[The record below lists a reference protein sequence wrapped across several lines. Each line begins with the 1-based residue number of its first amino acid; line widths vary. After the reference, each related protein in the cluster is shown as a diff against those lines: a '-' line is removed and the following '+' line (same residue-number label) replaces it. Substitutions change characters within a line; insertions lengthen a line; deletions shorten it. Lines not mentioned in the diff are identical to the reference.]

1 MGAKPIFK
9 RKKVKSNYIKAFKK
23 ILFALFLIIAI
34 SPIYS
39 QNSVTISALNF
50 YYPMD
55 SVVGLF
61 VDSTNKISIDEIENQ
76 SFVTRPLRSNQSL
89 RNTYWLRFKI
99 TDTLSYPVNYRIW
112 FSYANHISVYQPLK
126 KGGYKQE
133 NIGVFDK
140 RVYSEYYNS
149 YIISTIK
156 TTEVDTSKYIYA
168 RLRSFG
174 RTGAKLLSSNI
185 DIEAISLTERP
196 LGERKEIVFWDIYY
210 NIFLGFL
217 IGLSIYFTLTY
228 CFNKE
233 KSFLIYGLYLLTLFI
248 YFINRIPLIFYLW
261 NGIMPLLKMI
271 INDGFMILTS
281 VFYTAFVASYL
292 NVKENY
298 PRLYPFMISYIY
310 VLLFAGFGYIAFLII
325 DPYHSFILH
334 FFTYELL
341 FVTIFSIGMLIYLVW
356 KGVNGAGWAVII
368 GSSLLLIGNLTAM
381 LGGFYGY
388 LTPFVMVEVMIFA
401 LGLGYQ
407 IRLNDLERLKTK
419 QALIEQ
425 LQLNERFQK
434 EMQSKL
440 ETEVKIQ
447 TEKAIEMTQTAEIA
461 KAERQKTELLNEL
474 EKVKAKALQSQ
485 MNPHF
490 IFNCLNS
497 IRLFYLNNDLE
508 KGDDYITKF
517 SRLIRSI
524 LNFSRMDDISLKEE
538 LDTLRLYM
546 EFEQMRFQDKFDYD
560 ITINSELD
568 LSSVRIQSLLLQ
580 PFVENAI
587 WHGLMPLEFGGKVM
601 ITVESHK
608 KNSIVIN
615 IEDNG
620 IGREKAKEF
629 SKSST
634 RKHKS
639 FGLQITKE
647 RLELL
652 KHSSNKEASFVIID
666 LYDKAGKSKGTKV
679 QIIYD
684 L

>member
-1 MGAKPIFK
+1 M
-9 RKKVKSNYIKAFKK
+9 
-23 ILFALFLIIAI
+23 
-34 SPIYS
+34 
-39 QNSVTISALNF
+39 
-50 YYPMD
+50 PM
-55 SVVGLF
+55 
-61 VDSTNKISIDEIENQ
+61 
-76 SFVTRPLRSNQSL
+76 
-89 RNTYWLRFKI
+89 
-99 TDTLSYPVNYRIW
+99 
-112 FSYANHISVYQPLK
+112 
-126 KGGYKQE
+126 
-133 NIGVFDK
+133 
-140 RVYSEYYNS
+140 
-149 YIISTIK
+149 
-156 TTEVDTSKYIYA
+156 
-168 RLRSFG
+168 
-174 RTGAKLLSSNI
+174 
-185 DIEAISLTERP
+185 
-196 LGERKEIVFWDIYY
+196 
-210 NIFLGFL
+210 
-217 IGLSIYFTLTY
+217 
-228 CFNKE
+228 
-233 KSFLIYGLYLLTLFI
+233 
-248 YFINRIPLIFYLW
+248 
-261 NGIMPLLKMI
+261 LKMI
-271 INDGFMILTS
+271 VNDGFMILSS

-292 NVKENY
+292 NVKETY
-298 PRLYPFMISYIY
+298 PRLYPFMVTYIY
-310 VLLFAGFGYIAFLII
+310 VLLFAGTGYIIFLII
-325 DPYHSFILH
+325 DPYHSFILQ

-341 FVTIFSIGMLIYLVW
+341 FVTVFSVGMLIYLIW

-368 GSSLLLIGNLTAM
+368 GSLLLLVGNLTSM

-419 QALIEQ
+419 EELIEQ
-425 LQLNERFQK
+425 LQLNEKLQK

-440 ETEVKIQ
+440 EIEVKIQ

-474 EKVKAKALQSQ
+474 EKVKVKALQSQ

-538 LDTLRLYM
+538 LDTLSLYM
-546 EFEQMRFQDKFDYD
+546 EFERMRFQNKFDFD
-560 ITINSELD
+560 IKVNSQLD
-568 LSSVRIQSLLLQ
+568 LSSVRVQSLLLQ

-587 WHGLMPLEFGGKVM
+587 WHGLMPLKSSGKVM

-608 KNSIVIN
+608 ENSIVIN

-634 RKHKS
+634 QKHKS

-652 KHSSNKEASFVIID
+652 KHSNNKSASFVIID
-666 LYDKAGKSKGTKV
+666 LYDKAGEPKGTKV

>member
-1 MGAKPIFK
+1 LT
-9 RKKVKSNYIKAFKK
+9 VDVTDYY
-23 ILFALFLIIAI
+23 
-34 SPIYS
+34 YS
-39 QNSVTISALNF
+39 I
-50 YYPMD
+50 D

-61 VDSTNKISIDEIENQ
+61 VDSTNEISIDEIKNQ
-76 SFVTRPLRSNQSL
+76 PFETRPLEPNQSL
-89 RNTYWLRFKI
+89 RNTYWLRFKV
-99 TDTLSYPVNYRIW
+99 TDTLPYPVNYRIW

-140 RVYSEYYNS
+140 KIHSNYYHTG
-149 YIISTIK
+149 IISLVNTSEID
-156 TTEVDTSKYIYA
+156 TTKYIYA
-168 RLRSFG
+168 QLRSFG
-174 RTGAKLLSSNI
+174 RTGVHLLSSNI
-185 DIEAISLTERP
+185 DVQAISLTQEP
-196 LGERKEIVFWDIYY
+196 LGKLNRDAFWDIYY
-210 NIFLGFL
+210 NVFLGFL

-228 CFNKE
+228 FFNKE

-261 NGIMPLLKMI
+261 NGIMPMLKMI
-271 INDGFMILTS
+271 VNDGFMILSS

-292 NVKENY
+292 NVKEIY
-298 PRLYPFMISYIY
+298 PRLYPFMITYIY
-310 VLLFAGFGYIAFLII
+310 VLLFAGTGYIVFLII
-325 DPYHSFILH
+325 DPYHSFILQ

-341 FVTIFSIGMLIYLVW
+341 FVTIFSVGMLIYLIW

-368 GSSLLLIGNLTAM
+368 GSLLLLVGNLTSM

-419 QALIEQ
+419 EELIEQ
-425 LQLNERFQK
+425 LQLNEKLQK

-440 ETEVKIQ
+440 EIEVKIQ
-447 TEKAIEMTQTAEIA
+447 TEKAIEMTQTAEVA

-474 EKVKAKALQSQ
+474 EKVKVKALQSQ

-538 LDTLRLYM
+538 LDTLSLYM
-546 EFEQMRFQDKFDYD
+546 EFERMRFQNKFDFD
-560 ITINSELD
+560 IKINSQLD

-587 WHGLMPLEFGGKVM
+587 WHGLMPLESGGKVM

-608 KNSIVIN
+608 ENSIIIN

-634 RKHKS
+634 QKHKS

-652 KHSSNKEASFVIID
+652 KHSSNKSASFVIID
-666 LYDKAGKSKGTKV
+666 LYDKAGEPKGTKV

>member
-1 MGAKPIFK
+1 MT
-9 RKKVKSNYIKAFKK
+9 VDVTDYY
-23 ILFALFLIIAI
+23 
-34 SPIYS
+34 YS
-39 QNSVTISALNF
+39 I
-50 YYPMD
+50 D

-61 VDSTNKISIDEIENQ
+61 VDSTNEISIDEIKNQ
-76 SFVTRPLRSNQSL
+76 PFETRPLEPNQSL
-89 RNTYWLRFKI
+89 RNTYWLRFKV
-99 TDTLSYPVNYRIW
+99 TDTLPYPVNYRIW

-133 NIGVFDK
+133 NIGIFDK
-140 RVYSEYYNS
+140 RVHSNYYHTG
-149 YIISTIK
+149 IISLVNTSEID
-156 TTEVDTSKYIYA
+156 TTKYIYA
-168 RLRSFG
+168 QLRSFG
-174 RTGAKLLSSNI
+174 RTGVHLLSSNI
-185 DIEAISLTERP
+185 DVQAISLTEQP
-196 LGERKEIVFWDIYY
+196 LGKLNRNAFWSIYY

-228 CFNKE
+228 FFNKE

-261 NGIMPLLKMI
+261 NGIMPMLKMI
-271 INDGFMILTS
+271 VNDGFMILSS

-292 NVKENY
+292 NVKETY
-298 PRLYPFMISYIY
+298 PRLYPFMVTYIY
-310 VLLFAGFGYIAFLII
+310 VLLFAGTGYIIFLII
-325 DPYHSFILH
+325 DPYHSFILQ

-341 FVTIFSIGMLIYLVW
+341 FVTVFSVGMLIYLIW

-368 GSSLLLIGNLTAM
+368 GSLLLLVGNLTSM

-419 QALIEQ
+419 EELIEQ
-425 LQLNERFQK
+425 LQLNEKLQK

-440 ETEVKIQ
+440 EIEVKIQ

-474 EKVKAKALQSQ
+474 EKVKVKALQSQ

-538 LDTLRLYM
+538 LDTLSLYM
-546 EFEQMRFQDKFDYD
+546 EFERMRFQNKFDFD
-560 ITINSELD
+560 IKVNSQLD
-568 LSSVRIQSLLLQ
+568 LSSVRVQSLLLQ

-587 WHGLMPLEFGGKVM
+587 WHGLMPLKSSGKVM

-608 KNSIVIN
+608 ENSIVIN

-634 RKHKS
+634 QKHKS

-652 KHSSNKEASFVIID
+652 KHSNNKSASFVIID
-666 LYDKAGKSKGTKV
+666 LYDKAGEPKGTKV

>member
-1 MGAKPIFK
+1 LT
-9 RKKVKSNYIKAFKK
+9 VDVTDYY
-23 ILFALFLIIAI
+23 
-34 SPIYS
+34 YS
-39 QNSVTISALNF
+39 I
-50 YYPMD
+50 D

-61 VDSTNKISIDEIENQ
+61 VDSTNEISIDEIKNQ
-76 SFVTRPLRSNQSL
+76 PFETRPLEPNQSL
-89 RNTYWLRFKI
+89 RNTYWLRFKV
-99 TDTLSYPVNYRIW
+99 TDTLPYPVNYRIW

-133 NIGVFDK
+133 NIGIFDK
-140 RVYSEYYNS
+140 RVHSNYYHTG
-149 YIISTIK
+149 IISLVNTSEID
-156 TTEVDTSKYIYA
+156 TTKYIYA
-168 RLRSFG
+168 QLRSFG
-174 RTGAKLLSSNI
+174 RTGVHLLSSNI
-185 DIEAISLTERP
+185 DVQAISLTEQP
-196 LGERKEIVFWDIYY
+196 LGKLNRNAFWSIYY

-228 CFNKE
+228 FFNKE

-261 NGIMPLLKMI
+261 NGIMPMLKMI
-271 INDGFMILTS
+271 VNDGFMILSS

-292 NVKENY
+292 NVKETY
-298 PRLYPFMISYIY
+298 PRLYPFMVTYIY
-310 VLLFAGFGYIAFLII
+310 VLLFAGTGYIIFLII
-325 DPYHSFILH
+325 DPYHSFILQ

-341 FVTIFSIGMLIYLVW
+341 FVTVFSVGMLIYLIW

-368 GSSLLLIGNLTAM
+368 GSLLLLVGNLTSM

-419 QALIEQ
+419 EELIEQ
-425 LQLNERFQK
+425 LQLNEKLQK

-440 ETEVKIQ
+440 EIEVKIQ

-474 EKVKAKALQSQ
+474 EKVKVKALQSQ

-538 LDTLRLYM
+538 LDTLSLYM
-546 EFEQMRFQDKFDYD
+546 EFERMRFQNKFDFD
-560 ITINSELD
+560 IKVNSQLD
-568 LSSVRIQSLLLQ
+568 LSSVRVQSLLLQ

-587 WHGLMPLEFGGKVM
+587 WHGLMPLKSSGKVM

-608 KNSIVIN
+608 ENSIVIN

-634 RKHKS
+634 QKHKS

-652 KHSSNKEASFVIID
+652 KHSNNKSASFVIID
-666 LYDKAGKSKGTKV
+666 LYDKAGEPKGTKV

>member
-1 MGAKPIFK
+1 M
-9 RKKVKSNYIKAFKK
+9 
-23 ILFALFLIIAI
+23 
-34 SPIYS
+34 
-39 QNSVTISALNF
+39 
-50 YYPMD
+50 
-55 SVVGLF
+55 VGLF
-61 VDSTNKISIDEIENQ
+61 VDSTNEVTIQNIENQ
-76 SFVTRPLRSNQSL
+76 PFETRPLESRQSSQ
-89 RNTYWLRFKI
+89 NTYWLRFKVI
-99 TDTLSYPVNYRIW
+99 DTLPFPINYRIF
-112 FSYANHISVYQPLK
+112 FSYTNHLKVYQPLK
-126 KGGYKQE
+126 KGGYKME
-133 NIGVFDK
+133 AIGLFDRRVFN
-140 RVYSEYYNS
+140 EYYDQSIMSEVNS
-149 YIISTIK
+149 SEID
-156 TTEVDTSKYIYA
+156 TTKYIYA
-168 RLRSFG
+168 QMRAFG
-174 RTGAKLLSSNI
+174 RTGVRLLSSNI
-185 DIEAISLTERP
+185 DVQGVTLTSEP
-196 LGERKEIVFWDIYY
+196 LGVLKRQAYWSIYY

-217 IGLSIYFTLTY
+217 IGLSIYFILTY

-233 KSFLIYGLYLLTLFI
+233 KSFLIYGLYLLTLFV
-248 YFINRIPLIFYLW
+248 YFINRIPLVFYIW

-271 INDGFMILTS
+271 INDGFMILSS
-281 VFYTAFVASYL
+281 VFYTAFVVSYL

-298 PRLYPFMISYIY
+298 PKIYPFMIGYIY
-310 VLLFAGFGYIAFLII
+310 ILFLAGIVYITILII
-325 DPYHSFILH
+325 NPYHSFILH

-341 FVTIFSIGMLIYLVW
+341 FVTLFSVGMLIYLVW
-356 KGVNGAGWAVII
+356 KGVKGTGWVVII
-368 GSSLLLIGNLTAM
+368 GSLLLLIGNLTSM

-388 LTPFVMVEVMIFA
+388 LTPFVMIEVMIFA

-419 QALIEQ
+419 EALIEQ
-425 LQLNERFQK
+425 LQLNEKLQK

-447 TEKAIEMTQTAEIA
+447 TKKAIEMTQTAEVA
-461 KAERQKTELLNEL
+461 KAERRQSELLSEL
-474 EKVKAKALQSQ
+474 NKVKMRALQSQ

-524 LNFSRMDDISLKEE
+524 LNFSRMEDISLKEE
-538 LDTLRLYM
+538 LDTIRLYM
-546 EFEQMRFQDKFDYD
+546 EFEQMRFQDKFNYD
-560 ITINSELD
+560 IKVSSGLD

-587 WHGLMPLEFGGKVM
+587 WHGLMQREAGGKVVL
-601 ITVESHK
+601 TVESYGE
-608 KNSIVIN
+608 NSIVIN

-620 IGREKAKEF
+620 IGREKAKQF
-629 SKSST
+629 SQSST
-634 RKHKS
+634 KHKS

-652 KHSSNKEASFVIID
+652 KHSSNKNASFSIID
-666 LYDKAGKSKGTKV
+666 LYDETGKPKGTKV